1 MNLNDNMIIG
11 LISDTHIP
19 DRVDKIPVTVK
30 ETFKNVDL
38 IIHAGDFTS
47 IRAKREL
54 EKIAPVLAVQ
64 GNMDRANNLDLPK
77 SIKKNIDGIEI
88 GVKHGEVYPK
98 GDTQQLYYI
107 AKELDVEVLI
117 SGHTHQAFIEKI
129 DDVLLLNPGSPTVPR
144 LTDPTVMLMTIE
156 NGEIDVE
163 IKKIGSPVCSALN
176 FEKK

>member
-1 MNLNDNMIIG
+1 MIIG

-19 DRVDKIPVTVK
+19 DRADNIPPTVL
-30 ETFKNVDL
+30 EIFKNVDL
-38 IIHAGDFTS
+38 IIHAGDLTS
-47 IRAKREL
+47 MEVKIEL

-64 GNMDRANNLDLPK
+64 GNMDRANDLKLPK
-77 SIKKNIDGIEI
+77 SIKKNIEGIDI

-129 DDVLLLNPGSPTVPR
+129 EDVILLNPGSPTSPR

-156 NGEIDVE
+156 NGKIDLE
-163 IKKIGSPVCSALN
+163 IKKIGKPVCSALN